1 MIFFKREKNLQTRNI
16 EIKSTNNTEYAMQGS
31 AVSFYISN
39 SEKSYGG
46 GYDIIEM
53 QFSAKDNIEIVSD
66 NSF

>member
-1 MIFFKREKNLQTRNI
+1 
-16 EIKSTNNTEYAMQGS
+16 MQGS

-53 QFSAKDNIEIVSD
+53 QFSARDNIQQ
-66 NSF
+66 